1 MFHWP
6 IELKNLRK
14 NNYHHVSQEFNASV
28 LVSVKQKNIPMA
40 TWIVL
45 KMLKIMNMFLIH
57 GKHLKL
63 KIGKIDMI
71 YI

>member
-1 MFHWP
+1 
-6 IELKNLRK
+6 
-14 NNYHHVSQEFNASV
+14 
-28 LVSVKQKNIPMA
+28 MA